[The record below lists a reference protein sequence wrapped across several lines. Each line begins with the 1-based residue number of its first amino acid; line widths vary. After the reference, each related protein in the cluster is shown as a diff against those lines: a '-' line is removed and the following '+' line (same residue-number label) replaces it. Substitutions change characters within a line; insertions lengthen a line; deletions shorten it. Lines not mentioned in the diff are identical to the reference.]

1 MVTRLKVP
9 PPVALPGEGNDEIDW
24 EVRTGSGHR
33 IVVGCASRTVAGKEN
48 DDRVGIARPGPDE
61 LSSHGFAVAVAG
73 GIGTDGSG
81 GKAAAVAISAV
92 LDDYYA
98 TPSGWTPNKAFERV
112 LRACNDWLH
121 SQNMRDTEADGAVAT
136 LSLLLLKD
144 GKYFVAHV
152 GDTRIYRGERHNFK
166 VLTTDHLWP
175 RHDLRHIPKRAVG
188 LDTHL
193 VVDFAEGDLG
203 DEDSFILVTDGVW
216 EVLGDAHLR
225 DSVSGTGSPKRIA
238 DDLVAQAMDRQAKY
252 MGRNDASAAVVRVCR

>member
-1 MVTRLKVP
+1 MEMT
-9 PPVALPGEGNDEIDW
+9 N
-24 EVRTGSGHR
+24 
-33 IVVGCASRTVAGKEN
+33 AS
-48 DDRVGIARPGPDE
+48 DDRFVNRWTW
-61 LSSHGFAVAVAG
+61 LVANQ
-73 GIGTDGSG
+73 
-81 GKAAAVAISAV
+81 SALNV
-92 LDDYYA
+92 
-98 TPSGWTPNKAFERV
+98 R
-112 LRACNDWLH
+112 
-121 SQNMRDTEADGAVAT
+121 
-136 LSLLLLKD
+136 
-144 GKYFVAHV
+144 FVAHV

-193 VVDFAEGDLG
+193 VVDFAEGDLS
-203 DEDSFILVTDGVW
+203 DEDSFMLVTDGVW